1 MPKEV
6 YEFNQDL
13 INKVKNN
20 NREIVEKNKIQDS
33 NNDKSYR
40 RKIKKIIEN

>member
-6 YEFNQDL
+6 YEFNQYL

-40 RKIKKIIEN
+40 RKIKKKNN

>member
-40 RKIKKIIEN
+40 RKIKK